1 MASTRV
7 LLNGNPGRRICH
19 TRGLRQGGPLSP
31 LLFVLV
37 MEALNA
43 FFHLADSRSLLQP
56 LRVPSFSHW
65 LSLYADDL
73 VTFIKP
79 MEHDLRLVQAI
90 LSAFAG
96 AFGLHMNTNKCQ
108 FILIQCT
115 AEQIVLVQQVFPC
128 QLVHFPCTYLGI
140 PLSIHTLKK
149 MDLQPLVD
157 SVADRLPTWKGRPM

>member
-1 MASTRV
+1 MPY
-7 LLNGNPGRRICH
+7 PGPPS
-19 TRGLRQGGPLSP
+19 GWPLI
-31 LLFVLV
+31 V